1 MKEEVYVDIVYIS
14 EREVKNDINDR
25 ENDEDIRCDVA
36 DVDEVD
42 KENEVD
48 KRMG

>member
-1 MKEEVYVDIVYIS
+1 MNIVYIS

-25 ENDEDIRCDVA
+25 ENDEDIRCDVE

-42 KENEVD
+42 KEDKED
-48 KRMG
+48 KRIG

>member
-1 MKEEVYVDIVYIS
+1 MWILCILVR

-25 ENDEDIRCDVA
+25 ENDEDIRCDVE

-48 KRMG
+48 KRIG